1 MLKIRASQKNK
12 YLNFLDEI
20 PAMVNVG
27 IQIIIKTKKEIQ
39 WDINKA
45 VVVDTAMAEDTAVD
59 RRRCTKRFAQTAR
72 KNALSRLSQAETV
85 RFTARNAS
93 QSVKIAGVNEQR
105 LTFAR
110 INKAD
115 CG

>member
-1 MLKIRASQKNK
+1 MLRIRAPQKNK

-20 PAMVNVG
+20 PAMVKLR
-27 IQIIIKTKKEIQ
+27 IKIIIKTKKEIT
-39 WDINKA
+39 WDINK
-45 VVVDTAMAEDTAVD
+45 VVAVDTAGAEDRAVD
-59 RRRCTKRFAQTAR
+59 RRKCTRRFAQTAR

-93 QSVKIAGVNEQR
+93 QSVKIPGVNEQR
-105 LTFAR
+105 LTFVR

-115 CG
+115 CW